1 MGSQSD
7 YLSTLKNKL
16 QNNLLR
22 IQYLLMLMVRFLR
35 INHSQL
41 QHSALA

>member
-1 MGSQSD
+1 MESQSD
-7 YLSTLKNKL
+7 YLSTLKSKL

-22 IQYLLMLMVRFLR
+22 IQYLLMLMVHFLR

-41 QHSALA
+41 QYSAST